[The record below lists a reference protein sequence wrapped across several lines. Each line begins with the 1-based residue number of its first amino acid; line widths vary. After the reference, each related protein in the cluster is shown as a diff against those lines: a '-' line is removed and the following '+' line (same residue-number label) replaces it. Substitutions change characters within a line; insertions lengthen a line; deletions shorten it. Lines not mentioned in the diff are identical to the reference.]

1 MAAAALGELNLF
13 KIFIYSY
20 RKTLINP
27 PFFIPPPRDYA
38 AGFLTPESSM
48 SSIQL
53 FGFCV
58 RGQLSQKIWISVQKN
73 LNFHISSGCTGYT
86 IFLAQKS
93 AISGCYCSIFSICS
107 KLLTEFQRF
116 RLFFRDSV
124 CEILQQVKWYTNSW
138 PNQNFRLFFRNSV
151 WEILQHL
158 KWHTNSWPNQ
168 NFRLFFR
175 DSVWEILQQVKW

>member
-13 KIFIYSY
+13 KIFIYYY

-58 RGQLSQKIWISVQKN
+58 RCMVAKN
-73 LNFHISSGCTGYT
+73 LNLRKKNPSLSHKQWMHRVYRT

-93 AISGCYCSIFSICS
+93 VISGSNCSIWSICS
-107 KLLTEFQRF
+107 KLFTEIQIVFSRQCVRDTPAPKVTHKQLTKSEFQIVF
-116 RLFFRDSV
+116 SGQCVRDTPAGKVVNKLPTKSEIRIVFGTV
-124 CEILQQVKWYTNSW
+124 CEIYS
-138 PNQNFRLFFRNSV
+138 S
-151 WEILQHL
+151 
-158 KWHTNSWPNQ
+158 S
-168 NFRLFFR
+168 
-175 DSVWEILQQVKW
+175 